1 MEDLF
6 SVADKVV
13 IVTGAS
19 RGIGAAVARGF
30 IARGARLV
38 CTSRSDESMAQL
50 AALAPDRVAV
60 VGCDLAQANAV
71 AQISRVAEKRFG
83 NVDVLINNAGTTT
96 VAADPYQDEVSWD
109 RTLQV
114 NLKAA
119 FLLGGAVAKI
129 MERQGS
135 GSIINIAS
143 IGALLGFPDNPSYQ
157 AAKGGLRQL
166 SRAMARDFGSEGI
179 RVNTICPGYIR
190 TQMTERSY
198 QDQAMRQARTSR
210 TLLGRW
216 GDPEDLVGACLFLA
230 SDASSYITGADLAV
244 DGGWTAQ
251 GL

>member
-6 SVADKVV
+6 SVSDKVV

-19 RGIGAAVARGF
+19 RGIGEAIARGF
-30 IARGARLV
+30 IARGACLV
-38 CTSRSDESMAQL
+38 CTARSENSMSEL
-50 AALAPDRVAV
+50 AELAPDRVVLVA
-60 VGCDLAQANAV
+60 CDLAETDAAQ
-71 AQISRVAEKRFG
+71 QISQAAEKRFG
-83 NVDVLINNAGTTT
+83 RVDTLINNAGTTA
-96 VAADPYQDEVSWD
+96 VAANPYQDETNWD
-109 RTLQV
+109 HTLQI

-129 MERQGS
+129 MERQGK

-166 SRAMARDFGSEGI
+166 SRAMARDFGSDGI

-198 QDQAMRQARTSR
+198 QDEVMRNARTSR

-216 GDPEDLVGACLFLA
+216 GDPEDLVGACLFLG
-230 SDASSYITGADLAV
+230 SDASSYVTGVDLAV

>member
-19 RGIGAAVARGF
+19 RGIGEAVARGF
-30 IARGARLV
+30 IARGAKLV
-38 CTSRSDESMAQL
+38 CTARSVESMAEL
-50 AALAPDRVAV
+50 AASAPDRVAV
-60 VGCDLAQANAV
+60 VGCDLAEASEIR
-71 AQISRVAEKRFG
+71 QISQMAEERFG
-83 NVDVLINNAGTTT
+83 RVDVLINNAGTTT
-96 VAADPYQDEVSWD
+96 VAADPYQDEANWD
-109 RTLQV
+109 LTLQV

-119 FLLGGAVAKI
+119 FILGGAVAKV
-129 MERQGS
+129 MERQVS

-166 SRAMARDFGSEGI
+166 SRAMARDFGSDGI
-179 RVNTICPGYIR
+179 RVNTVCPGYIR
-190 TQMTERSY
+190 TQMTARSY
-198 QDQAMRQARTSR
+198 QDEALREARTSR

-230 SDASSYITGADLAV
+230 SDASSYVTGVDLPV